1 MTLYDAIVGLKR
13 SSEAKLEYALQ
24 FWPEAGEDRKRSG
37 FCVDNLSGVSVGK
50 PDPPPDKTQASGGV
64 QGAGGGNW
72 NECSAPG
79 EGSLLLQ
86 WGRQFGGA
94 PPPQIGVKVKKQFF
108 RSFINHHAF
117 PKKVAIFFSFLVTF
131 VPIISCRIAIFFL
144 GKVLRNARK
153 EAVLGPGLE

>member
-37 FCVDNLSGVSVGK
+37 FCVDNLSGVSVGN
-50 PDPPPDKTQASGGV
+50 PDPPPAKTQASGGV

-86 WGRQFGGA
+86 WGRQFVGA
-94 PPPQIGVKVKKQFF
+94 PPPQIGVKVKKQIF
-108 RSFINHHAF
+108 RPFINHHTF
-117 PKKVAIFFSFLVTF
+117 PKKVAIFFFFLVTF
-131 VPIISCRIAIFFL
+131 VPIISCRIAIFF
-144 GKVLRNARK
+144 
-153 EAVLGPGLE
+153 

>member
-37 FCVDNLSGVSVGK
+37 FCVDNLYGVSVGK
-50 PDPPPDKTQASGGV
+50 PDPPPAKTQASGGV

-79 EGSLLLQ
+79 NFFS
-86 WGRQFGGA
+86 
-94 PPPQIGVKVKKQFF
+94 PPP
-108 RSFINHHAF
+108 
-117 PKKVAIFFSFLVTF
+117 
-131 VPIISCRIAIFFL
+131 
-144 GKVLRNARK
+144 
-153 EAVLGPGLE
+153 GPGLPPGPGVRDPRSSARSSPRGPPCGPPFFPDFRPLYKR